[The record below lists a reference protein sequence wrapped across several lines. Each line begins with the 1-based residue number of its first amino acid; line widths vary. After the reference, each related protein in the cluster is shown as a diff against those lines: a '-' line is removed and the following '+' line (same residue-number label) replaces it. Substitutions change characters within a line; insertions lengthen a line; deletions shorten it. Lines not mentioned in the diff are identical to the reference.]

1 MVRKVYLL
9 KDGDMRRDRKYRYG
23 MRPYRPWRSFRN
35 AFWLIGLA
43 ILFFWG
49 HWWPGILILVGL
61 SILLEGF
68 FRGTAQSWGPNPPP
82 PPVDPNP
89 MPMSPASTP
98 IPAAPA
104 EPFHRTDLLPGTCP
118 HCGAPVRPAEV
129 KWTGNQ
135 SAACGY
141 CGTNLPVKKM

>member
-1 MVRKVYLL
+1 
-9 KDGDMRRDRKYRYG
+9 MRRDRKYRYG
-23 MRPYRPWRSFRN
+23 MRPYRPWRSFHN

-68 FRGTAQSWGPNPPP
+68 FRGTAQSWGQNPPP

-89 MPMSPASTP
+89 HADVSHVNS
-98 IPAAPA
+98 
-104 EPFHRTDLLPGTCP
+104 
-118 HCGAPVRPAEV
+118 
-129 KWTGNQ
+129 N
-135 SAACGY
+135 SARAHSGLHPSC
-141 CGTNLPVKKM
+141 